1 MHLSG
6 GGAWQCAPCTGFGFL
21 GHDFELAEEKWKKK
35 PLHRIVL
42 FLQEI
47 IGMGPFTLNQKD
59 LLPFLFFFVYDAHAH
74 G

>member
-1 MHLSG
+1 M
-6 GGAWQCAPCTGFGFL
+6 
-21 GHDFELAEEKWKKK
+21 KKK